1 MDQRSAT
8 TKQADAPASPSPEPE
23 LHVRRDLKNPVAA
36 QAYQLEKLMAR
47 IDRPV
52 EIPQVKEQTIKP
64 PTDFVRNVQG
74 SSAGAGSG
82 EFHVYRALRRKEN
95 ARLKFLEEMTKEER
109 ERHEFEQKQLEI
121 QKSLEEKTAKRRE
134 KRKKRKQRD
143 QGRKKTKKDGVGEP
157 SNEGGE
163 DDNGESGK
171 DDDDQGKESDKDA
184 TGDRT

>member
-1 MDQRSAT
+1 MDQRFTA
-8 TKQADAPASPSPEPE
+8 KQTDAPASPSPEPE
-23 LHVRRDLKNPVAA
+23 LHIRRDLKNPVAA

-52 EIPQVKEQTIKP
+52 EIPKVKEETIKAP
-64 PTDFVRNVQG
+64 KDFVRNVQG

-143 QGRKKTKKDGVGEP
+143 RGRKQPKTGGDGP
-157 SNEGGE
+157 QSNEGGGDDNAESGTDE
-163 DDNGESGK
+163 DDPN
-171 DDDDQGKESDKDA
+171 DA
-184 TGDRT
+184 ERCSPREGA